1 MSKNYCLIS
10 HTHWDREWYIPFDN
24 FRMRLVDLMDNL
36 LEILEKDQEYRFHLD
51 AQTIVLEDYLEI
63 KPQNRA
69 KLEAYIREE
78 KILVGPWYVQ
88 NDFFLTSGE
97 ATVRNLIEGMRLA
110 GEFGKCTMVGYAA
123 DQFGI
128 IAQLPQIYKKFGLDE
143 IIFGR
148 GFNQDVS
155 EFYWESEDGSRIL
168 GEHMRYWYNNAQR
181 LPEDPQVALDF
192 IRERGQMCAMAC
204 AGSNYLLMNGVD
216 HLEAQENLT
225 EIINGM
231 KPLLGEGEAV
241 FQDTMPDFIRRLRRE
256 IEEKGLSLRTYRG
269 EFRMGGKYNILTG
282 TTSSRVEF
290 KQKNVRTQAVLEHE
304 LEPLYTMLHAY
315 GVKDYPKEYM
325 RYLWKFLIQNHAHD
339 SICGCSVDSVN
350 RHMRDRFERLDHNT
364 SELLERA
371 VDSLSAHMPRGEL
384 TDADYRIIV
393 FNHSQARDA
402 HQKSLLCTV
411 DIPVSEDKGSF
422 TITTSDGH
430 AVDYIVESI
439 TPNVGKRILSPINL
453 PGEKRVNRYV
463 IRFAPDALP
472 APGYTTLYLKPAEGA
487 NLPEAIRK
495 ADAYRMENDF
505 LSVKINPNGTVDLT
519 DKHNGA
525 TFSSILSVLDEADRG
540 ELYVFIPG
548 DPATRVFSSDC
559 DVKVEIVAENR
570 FIESRKIRYT
580 MQIDR
585 PEGTGT
591 VAVEML
597 LSLDA
602 RDDKLNVSL
611 KLDNQVTHHR
621 VRVLIPT
628 GIKTDQ
634 NYAGQ
639 PFDCIERNAVSAF
652 ADDEDHPNTDYFG
665 VEDDERG
672 LAIFNE
678 GLYEYEQLTDEQN
691 TLALTLLRSIGRIT
705 DTYEQEETM
714 TEGWRAPEGFCI
726 GQHECRFALMPYIGD
741 RTKAQVTAKSVNFIS
756 PVKAVCTP
764 VDRNKFVGGRP
775 FVQSSGMPHNYY
787 RPLERADKMMPEEL
801 RFITV
806 ESAIPGAMVITAI
819 KAAENGQ
826 GIIVRLFNTTSLPVD
841 FTLSCAL
848 NPRVADV
855 CNLNEQF
862 ISICDR
868 TADGSV
874 SLCAKP
880 KEIVTLRL
888 R

>member
-36 LEILEKDQEYRFHLD
+36 LDILEKDPEYRFHLD

-63 KPQNRA
+63 KPQNRS
-69 KLEAYIREE
+69 KLEEYIREE

-128 IAQLPQIYKKFGLDE
+128 IAQLPQIYQKFGLNE

-155 EFYWESEDGSRIL
+155 EFYWESEDGSKIL

-225 EIINGM
+225 EIISGM
-231 KPLLGEGEAV
+231 KPLLGEDEDV

-256 IEEKGLSLRTYRG
+256 IEDKGLELRTYKG
-269 EFRMGGKYNILTG
+269 EFRMGGKSNILTG
-282 TTSSRVEF
+282 TTSSRIEF

-304 LEPLYTMLHAY
+304 LEPLYTMLSAY

-371 VDSLSAHMPRGEL
+371 VDTLSAHMPQGEL
-384 TDADYRIIV
+384 TEADYRVIV
-393 FNHSQARDA
+393 FNHSQVADA
-402 HQKSLLCTV
+402 GQKSLLCTV

-422 TITTSDGH
+422 TLTTPDGR

-439 TPNVGKRILSPINL
+439 TPHVGKRILSPINL

-463 IRFAPDALP
+463 IRFAPDSLP
-472 APGYTTLYLKPAEGA
+472 APGYTTLYLKPTEGA
-487 NLPEAIRK
+487 NLPEIIHTAN
-495 ADAYRMENDF
+495 AYSMENGT
-505 LSVKINPNGTVDLT
+505 LSVKINQNGTVDMT
-519 DKHNGA
+519 DKRNSA
-525 TFSSILSVLDEADRG
+525 TFPSILSILDEADRG
-540 ELYVFIPG
+540 ELYVFVPG
-548 DPATRVFSSDC
+548 DPATRVLSTDC
-559 DVKVEIVAENR
+559 HVNVEVVAENR
-570 FIESRKIRYT
+570 FIQSRKISYT
-580 MQIDR
+580 MSIDR

-602 RDDKLNVSL
+602 RADQLDVSVT
-611 KLDNQVTHHR
+611 LDNQVTHHR
-621 VRVLIPT
+621 MRVLIPT

-665 VEDDERG
+665 VEDGERG
-672 LAIFNE
+672 LAILNE
-678 GLYEYEQLTDEQN
+678 ALYEYEQLTDEPN
-691 TLALTLLRSIGRIT
+691 TLALTILRSTGRIT
-705 DTYEQEETM
+705 DAYEQEETM
-714 TEGWRAPEGFCI
+714 TEGWRAPEGFCL
-726 GQHECRFALMPYIGD
+726 GKHACRFALMPYIGD
-741 RTKAQVTAKSVNFIS
+741 RTKAQVAVRSVGFIS

-775 FVQSSGMPHNYY
+775 FVQASGMPHNYY
-787 RPLERADKMMPEEL
+787 RPLERADKVMPEKL
-801 RFITV
+801 SFVSV
-806 ESAIPGAMVITAI
+806 ESQMPGAMVITAT
-819 KAAENGQ
+819 KKAENGQ
-826 GIIVRLFNTTSLPVD
+826 GVIVRLFNTTSEPVD
-841 FTLSCAL
+841 FSLCCAMEA
-848 NPRVADV
+848 RQAEI

-862 ISICDR
+862 VSICNR
-868 TADGSV
+868 ATDGV
-874 SLCAKP
+874 VILHAKP
-880 KEIVTLRL
+880 KEIITLRL